1 MPRVRID
8 NLGQSGL
15 ITDIHPTQLPPNILS
30 TLENAICEEGSVEH
44 CGGERKLIDIA
55 IKPKYHYVYTPP
67 QGDETFFIVSDGY
80 ELYAYALNGLYV
92 DLLEGQPNPSASG
105 GAITFTTLNGIL
117 VINSTTDGAWY
128 VDVDR
133 TISPGIWINPLPDWG
148 TDWRCTRLVAYKY
161 YLVALGAFIGT
172 GATVKQR
179 FPFYVRWS
187 ASADPGSIPTKWE
200 ILAANDAGDNQL
212 SDTDGKIITAIHV
225 GNSLWI
231 VKEDAI
237 YAMNWVGGQ
246 YIFQFTKLTGNIGS
260 RLIHGAV
267 EFGNGIALL
276 GMDDIYFFD
285 GSSIK
290 SLVTNK
296 IKKRLFN
303 LVGPDKWRNAQIT
316 SCYNR
321 SRLLVAAPRAA
332 GDDTLYDMLILN
344 SYDQAWSHKLLY
356 TCYGFDESFIK
367 PLPGEPESNV
377 QWDAKVGT
385 WDSTLEGSW
394 NKGSYDPYEKQLVL
408 YKVNPLNTSQYWIEV
423 WHNTLYTDSNGEPI
437 ESTVGRKGIT
447 FTTGDHVFMVK
458 DVWIELTGSI
468 DQAEIYFGMQSAMD
482 GVTQF
487 TGKFTIKPNETI
499 KVSPR
504 ITGRFLSWFLEV
516 KVVGTWQLSALTFDY
531 ELAGER

>member
-1 MPRVRID
+1 MPRIRLD
-8 NLGQSGL
+8 NLGQQGL
-15 ITDIHPTQLPPNILS
+15 ITDIHPTQLPPNIVNV
-30 TLENAICEEGSVEH
+30 LENAICEEGSIEH

-55 IKPKYHYVYTPP
+55 VKPKYHYVYTPP
-67 QGDETFFIVSDGY
+67 TGTETYFVISDGY
-80 ELYAYALNGLYV
+80 KLYGYGLDGSFV
-92 DLLEGQPNPSASG
+92 DLLTGQGGNALG

-117 VINSTTDGAWY
+117 VCNSTTNGAWF
-128 VDVDR
+128 VDLD
-133 TISPGIWINPLPDWG
+133 IGQNELILQPLPGWG
-148 TDWRCTRLVAYKY
+148 IDWRCQKIIAYKY
-161 YLVALGAFIGT
+161 YLIALGASIASGE
-172 GATVKQR
+172 Q
-179 FPFYVRWS
+179 FPFYIRWS
-187 ASADPGSIPTKWE
+187 NSADPGSIPTTWD
-200 ILAANDAGDNQL
+200 ILASNDAGDNML
-212 SDTDGKIITAIHV
+212 ADTDGKIITAIQV
-225 GNSLWI
+225 GNALWI

-237 YAMNWVGGQ
+237 YAANWVGGQ

-260 RLIHGAV
+260 RLILGAT

-285 GSSIK
+285 GVSIK
-290 SLVTNK
+290 SLVANK

-303 LVGPDKWRNAQIT
+303 LVGPDKWRDAQIK

-321 SRLLVAAPRAA
+321 SRLLVAAPRTAA
-332 GDDTLYDMLILN
+332 DDMLYDMLILN

-356 TCYGFDESFIK
+356 TGYGFDESFIK

-394 NKGSYDPYEKQLVL
+394 NKGTYDPYEKQLIL
-408 YKVNPLNTSQYWIEV
+408 YKANPLNTSQYWIEV

-447 FTTGDHVFMVK
+447 FVTGDHVFMVK
-458 DVWIELTGSI
+458 DVWIELTGSV
-468 DQAEIYFGMQSAMD
+468 DQAEIYLGMQSAMD
-482 GVTQF
+482 GTTQF

-499 KVSPR
+499 KFSPR

-516 KVVGTWQLSALTFDY
+516 KVVGNWRLSALTFDY